1 MTCGIY
7 MIRNKVNGKMYIGQA
22 IDIEGVRWKTHRR
35 ELKGDYHENKH
46 LQNAWNK
53 YGQDNFEFSILLEC
67 EESQL
72 NTYEEY
78 YIFELMT
85 YDSRIGYNKNY
96 GGSSGKPTE
105 ETKKKLSE
113 AGKGRQH
120 TEETKKKMSEAKKGK
135 SFSEEHRKKLSENNI
150 WNDKKRCEEAR
161 KKISEANK
169 GRTLSDET
177 KKKISESQKGENN
190 PNYGKHRTEETRIK
204 ISKSHKGKTL
214 SEETKQKISES
225 QKGKTLSEET
235 KKKISESQKGE
246 NNPNSKTIVQIDP
259 NTNKIV
265 NTYPGTHEAAR
276 QTGFSQGNINAC
288 CNNKYCR
295 PGNNIYKGYKWMFLE
310 DYERLI

>member
-7 MIRNKVNGKMYIGQA
+7 MIQNTINGKIYIGQS
-22 IDIEGVRWKTHRR
+22 IDIELRFKSH
-35 ELKGDYHENKH
+35 KNKLERGNHDNIH
-46 LQNAWNK
+46 LQKSWRK
-53 YGQDNFEFSILLEC
+53 YGKEKFEFDILCEC
-67 EESQL
+67 EEEKL
-72 NTYEEY
+72 NETEEY

-85 YDSRIGYNKNY
+85 YNSRIGYNKNY
-96 GGSSGKPTE
+96 GGSSGRPTE

-150 WNDKKRCEEAR
+150 WNNKKRCEEAR
-161 KKISEANK
+161 KKISEAF
-169 GRTLSDET
+169 
-177 KKKISESQKGENN
+177 
-190 PNYGKHRTEETRIK
+190 
-204 ISKSHKGKTL
+204 
-214 SEETKQKISES
+214 
-225 QKGKTLSEET
+225 
-235 KKKISESQKGE
+235 KGE
-246 NNPNSKTIVQIDP
+246 NNPNSKTIVQIDQ

-265 NTYPGTHEAAR
+265 NTYSGTHEAAR

-310 DYERLI
+310 VYNKLNN